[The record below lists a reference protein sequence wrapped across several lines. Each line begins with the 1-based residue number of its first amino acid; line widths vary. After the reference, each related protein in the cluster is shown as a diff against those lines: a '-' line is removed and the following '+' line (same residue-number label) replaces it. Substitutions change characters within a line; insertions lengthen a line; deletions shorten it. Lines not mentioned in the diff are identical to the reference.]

1 MVSQRTRGID
11 NNLNWYTASLLLDR
25 SGGGVCNREWS
36 RPRASPQARRF
47 GWPHIWYRWG
57 MLRRADHGSP
67 CSQGFHPDAGA
78 SLHPFQYHTS
88 VGPHHVGGATSHT
101 SSAHC
106 RGPPSLLCGNQ
117 FGRHCRRAAGRDARR
132 KPENLVQPARYSSA
146 RANRRARDTLIT

>member
-36 RPRASPQARRF
+36 RPGASPQARRF

-106 RGPPSLLCGNQ
+106 RGPPSLLVGINLAGIVAAPLGGMHGGNLRTW
-117 FGRHCRRAAGRDARR
+117 FSPRGTAL
-132 KPENLVQPARYSSA
+132 PEQTDEQGTR
-146 RANRRARDTLIT
+146 